1 MEVAACQ
8 GNVTVEKWV
17 KREGTPQSRSSCLVV
32 CGGGVERGSFWSCC
46 Q

>member
-17 KREGTPQSRSSCLVV
+17 KREGTPQSRRPCLVV
-32 CGGGVERGSFWSCC
+32 CVWGM
-46 Q
+46 